1 MRLTKTF
8 ITAFSF
14 CVFVSLDGFAWAQ
27 LTKLNVSYSSISTEQ
42 LPAWMA
48 KETGIFAQNGLD
60 VQLIYT
66 APNMGVVALISGDT
80 PIAQASGP
88 GIVSSRLGG

>member
-1 MRLTKTF
+1 
-8 ITAFSF
+8 
-14 CVFVSLDGFAWAQ
+14 
-27 LTKLNVSYSSISTEQ
+27 
-42 LPAWMA
+42 MA
-48 KETGIFAQNGLD
+48 KETEIFAQNGLD
-60 VQLIYT
+60 VQVIYT